1 MEGGIGAMEK
11 IKVLIVD
18 DQESVRQSLRTILQL
33 VDDLEVVG
41 EARDGAEAVEQTKR
55 LEPDVVLM
63 DMKMAPSDGLSAAKG
78 IREHNESVGVV
89 MITMH
94 HSDIAR
100 ERAIEAG
107 VDAFVEKGIAMED
120 LVDKIRQVYRRRG
133 QREKKDGKN

>member
-1 MEGGIGAMEK
+1 MEK

-41 EARDGAEAVEQTKR
+41 EAENGTGAVKQTKR
-55 LEPDVVLM
+55 LGPDIVLM

-78 IREHNESVGVV
+78 IREHGESVGVV

-94 HSDIAR
+94 DSDIAR
-100 ERAIEAG
+100 ERASEAG
-107 VDAFVEKGIAMED
+107 VDAFMEKGIATED
-120 LVDKIRQVYRRRG
+120 LVEKIRQVYRKRG
-133 QREKKDGKN
+133 KGS

>member
-1 MEGGIGAMEK
+1 MGK

-41 EARDGAEAVEQTKR
+41 EAENGTEAVEQTKR
-55 LEPDVVLM
+55 LGPDVVLM

-78 IREHNESVGVV
+78 IREHSKSVGVV

-94 HSDIAR
+94 DSDIAR
-100 ERAIEAG
+100 ERAMEAG
-107 VDAFVEKGIAMED
+107 VDTFVEKGIAMED
-120 LVDKIRQVYRRRG
+120 LVEKIRQVYNRKRG
-133 QREKKDGKN
+133 QES

>member
-1 MEGGIGAMEK
+1 MEK

-41 EARDGAEAVEQTKR
+41 EAENGTEAVKQTKR
-55 LEPDVVLM
+55 LGPDIVLM

-78 IREHNESVGVV
+78 IREHGESVGVV

-94 HSDIAR
+94 DSDIAR
-100 ERAIEAG
+100 ERASEAG
-107 VDAFVEKGIAMED
+107 VDAFMEKGIATED
-120 LVDKIRQVYRRRG
+120 LVEKIRQVYRKRG
-133 QREKKDGKN
+133 KGS

>member
-1 MEGGIGAMEK
+1 MKK

-41 EARDGAEAVEQTKR
+41 EARDGTEAVEQTKT

-63 DMKMAPSDGLSAAKG
+63 DMKMARADGLSAAKG
-78 IREHNESVGVV
+78 IRAFSESVGIV

-100 ERAIEAG
+100 EQALEAG
-107 VDAFVEKGIAMED
+107 VDTFVEKGIAMED
-120 LVDKIRQVYRRRG
+120 LVDTIRRVHGKKG
-133 QREKKDGKN
+133 QDGNG

>member
-1 MEGGIGAMEK
+1 MGK

-18 DQESVRQSLRTILQL
+18 DQESVRQSLRTMLQL
-33 VDDLEVVG
+33 VDDMEVVG
-41 EARDGAEAVEQTKR
+41 EAGNGTEAVEQTKQ

-78 IREHNESVGVV
+78 IREHSESVGVV

-94 HSDIAR
+94 DSDIAR

-107 VDAFVEKGIAMED
+107 VDIFVEKGIAMED
-120 LVDKIRQVYRRRG
+120 LVDKIRQVYRKRVR
-133 QREKKDGKN
+133 KI

>member
-1 MEGGIGAMEK
+1 MGK

-18 DQESVRQSLRTILQL
+18 DQENVRRSLRTILQL
-33 VDDLEVVG
+33 VDDMEVVG
-41 EARDGAEAVEQTKR
+41 EAGNGTEAVEQTKR

-78 IREHNESVGVV
+78 IREQSESVGIV

-94 HSDIAR
+94 DSDIAR

-107 VDAFVEKGIAMED
+107 VDTFVEKGIAMED
-120 LVDKIRQVYRRRG
+120 LVEKIRQVYGKRG
-133 QREKKDGKN
+133 QES

>member
-1 MEGGIGAMEK
+1 MEK

-41 EARDGAEAVEQTKR
+41 EAGDGAEAIEQTKR
-55 LEPDVVLM
+55 LNPDVVLM

-78 IREHNESVGVV
+78 IREYSKSVGVV

-94 HSDIAR
+94 HSDIAK
-100 ERAIEAG
+100 ERAVEAG
-107 VDAFVEKGIAMED
+107 VDAFVEKGISMED
-120 LVDKIRQVYRRRG
+120 LIDRIRQVYRERG
-133 QREKKDGKN
+133 QAS

>member
-1 MEGGIGAMEK
+1 MKK

-41 EARDGAEAVEQTKR
+41 EAGDGSEAIEQTKR
-55 LEPDVVLM
+55 LNPDVVLI
-63 DMKMAPSDGLSAAKG
+63 DMKMAPTDGLSAATD
-78 IREHNESVGVV
+78 IREHSESVGIV

-94 HSDIAR
+94 RSDIAK

-120 LVDKIRQVYRRRG
+120 LIEKIRQVARERG
-133 QREKKDGKN
+133 QGRESD

>member
-1 MEGGIGAMEK
+1 MKK

-33 VDDLEVVG
+33 VDDLEVIG
-41 EARDGAEAVEQTKR
+41 EARDGTEAIEQTKR
-55 LEPDVVLM
+55 LGPDVVLM

-78 IREHNESVGVV
+78 IREHSESVGIV

-100 ERAIEAG
+100 EQALEAG
-107 VDAFVEKGIAMED
+107 VDTFVEKGIAMED
-120 LVDKIRQVYRRRG
+120 LVDKIRQVYRKRG
-133 QREKKDGKN
+133 QGGKGDGKN